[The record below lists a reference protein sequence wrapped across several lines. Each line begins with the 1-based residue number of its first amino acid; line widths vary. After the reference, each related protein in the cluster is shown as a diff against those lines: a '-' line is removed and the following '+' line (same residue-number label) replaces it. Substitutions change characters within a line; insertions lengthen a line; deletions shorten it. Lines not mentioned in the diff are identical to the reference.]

1 MATLARSPDQCDLEK
16 LDSYDYGGLDE
27 REQVALE
34 QIPRFRRFLWF
45 CSGSDAHVLARCP
58 RSEWVKQEGIGGI
71 VLATAVLAFLSG
83 SFAIYSVNVGLN
95 TDDATFSDFLMAVLV
110 GVTWSL
116 IIFNL
121 DRFVVSS
128 TGHGD
133 GRETISPMELL
144 LSLPRLGMALVIGL
158 SISAPL
164 EIWVMKSEISGKL
177 LEIHEKNVK
186 GIMGEYD
193 SGKEVYIENNKK
205 DDEEKAAKIAELD
218 NTIKKFDAEIGKQL
232 DVINA
237 EGSNPLR
244 PGIGERYKAA
254 VAEKEDLKS
263 RQDAARVERQK
274 EQLKLDDIRSKRAEL
289 ESARREKEAD
299 AKKKEEGNDGLILRT
314 KIAHET
320 FPRESFVLT
329 ALLVV
334 IEIAPIL
341 FKLMMPRG
349 PYLDL
354 LENQEKLVIARFG
367 IVEKKETSS
376 GWLSR
381 GQTVVVD
388 HDFHQ
393 PRAVERSVVEQ
404 LSAESRLRS
413 ATVEKFT
420 EQQLGEIDK
429 DPSRFVA
436 SPPSPKA

>member
-1 MATLARSPDQCDLEK
+1 
-16 LDSYDYGGLDE
+16 
-27 REQVALE
+27 
-34 QIPRFRRFLWF
+34 
-45 CSGSDAHVLARCP
+45 
-58 RSEWVKQEGIGGI
+58 
-71 VLATAVLAFLSG
+71 
-83 SFAIYSVNVGLN
+83 LN

-244 PGIGERYKAA
+244 PGIGERYTAA